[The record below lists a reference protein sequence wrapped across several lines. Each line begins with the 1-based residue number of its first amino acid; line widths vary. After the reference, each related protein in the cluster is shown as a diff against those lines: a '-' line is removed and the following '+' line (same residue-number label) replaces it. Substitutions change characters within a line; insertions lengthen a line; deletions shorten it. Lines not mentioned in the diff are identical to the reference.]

1 MARKLGMYSRTCP
14 VLSRARVGPMPCVYR
29 VDRARPG
36 PIRAVS
42 GFEREKKRSFHGA
55 RRGFRT
61 TPAHESLVTGPL
73 ATLDPGARPTKPL

>member
-36 PIRAVS
+36 PIRAMS
-42 GFEREKKRSFHGA
+42 GVEREKTRSFHGVA
-55 RRGFRT
+55 RGFRIT
-61 TPAHESLVTGPL
+61 EAHAS
-73 ATLDPGARPTKPL
+73 